1 MYEAIISLTLQQ
13 TDKKLSIK
21 KNLVFYVI
29 TGLPAYVLIFYGL
42 KGLGYLPVTYGNS
55 SYYNPSAQSFDTYGF
70 LTTFMPT
77 SNIAPFFIIVGFG
90 IIGLMGLRAY
100 MKYRD
105 G

>member
-1 MYEAIISLTLQQ
+1 MSDIA
-13 TDKKLSIK
+13 KKL
-21 KNLVFYVI
+21 LFYLIVAI
-29 TGLPAYVLIFYGL
+29 PAYALIFYGL

-55 SYYNPSAQSFDTYGF
+55 SYYNQSAQSFDTYGF
-70 LTTFMPT
+70 ITTFTPT